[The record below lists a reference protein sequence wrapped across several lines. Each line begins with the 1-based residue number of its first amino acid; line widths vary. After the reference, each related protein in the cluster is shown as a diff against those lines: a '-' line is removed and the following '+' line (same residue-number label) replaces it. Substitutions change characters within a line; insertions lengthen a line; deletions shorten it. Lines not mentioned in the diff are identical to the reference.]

1 MTIRGVS
8 VNQRQDM
15 QIWLFQQN
23 CTGIFLITSMGLKG
37 KICILSF
44 KKEMLYFAKGNYE
57 RQICLF
63 LFVFWVVANILA

>member
-1 MTIRGVS
+1 MLIKDRICRFDCSNKTV
-8 VNQRQDM
+8 QA
-15 QIWLFQQN
+15 F
-23 CTGIFLITSMGLKG
+23 FLITSMGLKG

-63 LFVFWVVANILA
+63 FFVVVFWVVANIPA